1 MTTNSPVR
9 FPAHRAGPGSD
20 RLVALVSF
28 RLGGADGVSVAAAHW
43 AEAFTRLGFQ
53 VLTVAGEGRADRI
66 LSGLGLHPPKG
77 SLESRQL
84 EAALGEADLVVV
96 ENVCSLPLNP
106 EAGRALAES
115 LRGRPAIVHHHDLPW
130 QRARFAHVRDWPPDD
145 PAWVHVTINELSRH
159 ELEARGKRATTVYNG
174 FPEEPPGRR
183 APTRRALR
191 IQPGG
196 LLVLQPTRAI
206 ARKNIP
212 AGVAMA
218 EALGATYWLTGP
230 PEEGYGPEA
239 ASILNGAGCPV
250 RWGLPEG
257 VTMADAYAAAD
268 AVVLPST
275 WEGFGCPV
283 VESAMHRRPLAVS
296 DYPVAA
302 EIGRFGFRWFPVDDP
317 EPLRTWLQHRDGGL
331 IEHNRAVAR
340 SHFSL
345 DALTDRLAEVL
356 RNPALSGLGLPASSG
371 RASGRASTGT

>member
-1 MTTNSPVR
+1 MTTSSPVR
-9 FPAHRAGPGSD
+9 FPAPRSGPRTG
-20 RLVALVSF
+20 RVVALVSF

-43 AEAFTRLGFQ
+43 AQAFSHLGFQ
-53 VLTVAGEGRADRI
+53 VLAVAGEGRADRI
-66 LSGLGLHPPKG
+66 VPGLGLNPG
-77 SLESRQL
+77 NGRLDVRQL
-84 EAALGEADLVVV
+84 EAALAEADLVVV

-106 EAGRALAES
+106 EAGRAVAES
-115 LRGRPAIVHHHDLPW
+115 LRGKPAILHHHDLPW
-130 QRARFAHVRDWPPDD
+130 QRARFAHVQDWPPDD
-145 PAWVHVTINELSRH
+145 PAWVHVTINDLSRRD
-159 ELEARGKRATTVYNG
+159 LEARGKRATTVYNG

-183 APTRRALR
+183 AATRQTLR
-191 IQPGG
+191 IKPGR

-218 EALGATYWLTGP
+218 EALGGTYWLTGP

-239 ASILNGAGCPV
+239 ATILNGARCPV

-257 VTMADAYAAAD
+257 LTMADAYAGAD
-268 AVVLPST
+268 AVVLPSS

-283 VESAMHRRPLAVS
+283 VESAMHRRPIAVS

-317 EPLRTWLQHRDGGL
+317 EPLRTWLRHRDGGL

-345 DALTDRLAEVL
+345 DALTQRLAEVL
-356 RNPALSGLGLPASSG
+356 RAHQLSSA
-371 RASGRASTGT
+371 RV